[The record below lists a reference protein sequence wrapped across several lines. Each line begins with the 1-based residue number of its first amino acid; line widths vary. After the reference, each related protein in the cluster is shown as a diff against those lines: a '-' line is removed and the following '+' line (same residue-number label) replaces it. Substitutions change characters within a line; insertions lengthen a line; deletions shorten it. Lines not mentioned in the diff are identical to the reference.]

1 MESSAVSLRFDM
13 NRLGPDGQGE
23 SLLCESGLIV
33 ATTSK
38 HSCNVIDTPGHV
50 DFASEVS
57 TASRLCDG
65 ALVLVDCLEGVQT
78 QVSLGMLG

>member
-1 MESSAVSLRFDM
+1 M
-13 NRLGPDGQGE
+13 
-23 SLLCESGLIV
+23 I
-33 ATTSK
+33 ATTLK
-38 HSCNVIDTPGHV
+38 HLCNVIDTPGHV

-78 QVSLGMLG
+78 QVCCRDVIKLTLDNSGIATSLD

>member
-1 MESSAVSLRFDM
+1 MERVSPWYLE
-13 NRLGPDGQGE
+13 RLNEGLSLAE
-23 SLLCESGLIV
+23 SKSL

-38 HSCNVIDTPGHV
+38 HLCNVIDTPGHV

-78 QVSLGMLG
+78 QVSTRCALEKRRALY

>member
-1 MESSAVSLRFDM
+1 ML
-13 NRLGPDGQGE
+13 
-23 SLLCESGLIV
+23 
-33 ATTSK
+33 ATTLK
-38 HSCNVIDTPGHV
+38 HVCNVIDTPGHV

-78 QVSLGMLG
+78 QVSTTGNLLVLQRVFADLI